1 MRDLE
6 RLLAPDCHDNPV
18 CRCGN
23 EMTRLRSIPRSHA
36 DIMVFS
42 CAGCGH
48 ELHLATWR
56 NDIPLPAANSL

>member
-1 MRDLE
+1 
-6 RLLAPDCHDNPV
+6 
-18 CRCGN
+18 
-23 EMTRLRSIPRSHA
+23 MTRLRSIPRSHA